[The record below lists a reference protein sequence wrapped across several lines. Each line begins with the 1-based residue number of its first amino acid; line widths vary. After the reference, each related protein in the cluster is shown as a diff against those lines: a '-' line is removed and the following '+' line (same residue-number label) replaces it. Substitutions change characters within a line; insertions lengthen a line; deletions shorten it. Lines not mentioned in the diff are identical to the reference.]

1 METVGILCASDT
13 ELAPFLKMMDVCR
26 TTEKAMLHFYEG
38 RLRQIPA
45 VAVYSGVCRV
55 NAAIAAELLVEVFG
69 VGTVV
74 NAGTAGGI
82 DPEARLFD
90 TVIAE
95 HAVYHDVAKDVLTE
109 FHPWMPSPD
118 FSSGGK
124 LLSAARRYA
133 ETAAYPIL
141 FGTIATGE
149 RFVENRD
156 RERIR
161 QRFAPL
167 AVDMETAS
175 AAHVCYVNR
184 VPFVA
189 VRSITDTGEDSGTEA
204 FERNCER
211 ASEIAAEVTAG
222 LLQAWAGTQ

>member
-69 VGTVV
+69 VGAVV

-90 TVIAE
+90 TVIE
-95 HAVYHDVAKDVLTE
+95 I
-109 FHPWMPSPD
+109 
-118 FSSGGK
+118 G
-124 LLSAARRYA
+124 R
-133 ETAAYPIL
+133 
-141 FGTIATGE
+141 
-149 RFVENRD
+149 
-156 RERIR
+156 
-161 QRFAPL
+161 
-167 AVDMETAS
+167 
-175 AAHVCYVNR
+175 AHV
-184 VPFVA
+184 
-189 VRSITDTGEDSGTEA
+189 
-204 FERNCER
+204 
-211 ASEIAAEVTAG
+211 
-222 LLQAWAGTQ
+222 